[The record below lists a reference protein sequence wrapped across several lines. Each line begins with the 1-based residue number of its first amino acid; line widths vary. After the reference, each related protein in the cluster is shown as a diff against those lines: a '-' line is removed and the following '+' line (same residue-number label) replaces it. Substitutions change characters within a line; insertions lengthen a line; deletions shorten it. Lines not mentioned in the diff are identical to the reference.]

1 MNSIAILEAV
11 NTTSLPFHGQHIIT
25 ALAAG
30 ISYVAM
36 KPIVENIGLDW
47 ASQFV
52 KLKKQGGKFGCCDI
66 TIPSLGGLQ
75 RMLCLPLKKLN
86 GWLFSI
92 NPAKVRDDIRDR
104 LIRYQEECFTA
115 LHDYWTKGVAVRS
128 APETSVDDR
137 TPLRGIVNR
146 IMGKYGMT
154 YQAVYK
160 MVHKEFGVKH
170 IDELS
175 PKQTAEAIE
184 YLAGKVIEGE
194 FIGKE
199 KHQPVKPQFND
210 EELISLC
217 YLQLWM
223 EKSQRVSQQLYPAM
237 KQAKSEY
244 AGTLYD
250 IAHDIRYMTGET
262 KKILLREAQSLDSSN
277 IVVKH
282 AQPMLAMLRGEEWIH

>member
-52 KLKKQGGKFGCCDI
+52 KLKKQGEKFGCCDI

-244 AGTLYD
+244 AGMLYD

-282 AQPMLAMLRGEEWIH
+282 AQPMLAMLRGEEWTH